1 MQIRKLDH
9 VGIRVMTFERSLAF
23 YRALGFEV
31 VRDDRAEHVV
41 VIRHPSGVELN
52 LLDSGDDDHG
62 GSNVLMDAHKRYPGY
77 THYAIEVDSV
87 ADAKTFFEGLGV
99 AVTQGPVR
107 FSDGKTSIFVRD
119 PDSNVIEFTQ
129 LPDH

>member
-1 MQIRKLDH
+1 MQIKKLDH
-9 VGIRVMTFERSLAF
+9 VGIRVMAFERSLTF

-31 VRDDRAEHVV
+31 VRDDRKEHVV

-52 LLDSGDDDHG
+52 LLDNGDDAHG
-62 GSNVLMDAHKRYPGY
+62 GSNVLMDAEQRYPGY
-77 THYAIEVDSV
+77 THYAIEVESV
-87 ADAKTFFEGLGV
+87 TDAKTFLEGLGV

-107 FSDGKTSIFVRD
+107 FGDGKTSIFVRD

-129 LPDH
+129 LPVD